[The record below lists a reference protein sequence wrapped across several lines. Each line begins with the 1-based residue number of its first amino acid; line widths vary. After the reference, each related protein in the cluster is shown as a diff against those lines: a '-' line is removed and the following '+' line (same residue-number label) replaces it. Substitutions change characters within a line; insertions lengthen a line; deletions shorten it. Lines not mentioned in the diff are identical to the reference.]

1 MGYGLTYFRPLA
13 DLSKDPVEKVFLG
26 RLEKYAW
33 FAWYRTKRETR
44 GDCGFFVSSFRRVPY
59 GAESTGAKTRRAF
72 WCKDVPDAVR
82 ELVAALRAQ
91 GRATSETVESILAGL
106 EPLFRKLDPAQPGF
120 DNNAYLAFSASWRA
134 EALAAVKK
142 AGEPLAT
149 PVAKKRT
156 GGRGQGRKREFEVTQ
171 SDVAERLG
179 VGVKTVSNWER
190 GVTQG
195 PPGYSEDRR
204 RTREGFISW
213 ADCFERNKEAAD
225 ALARAARRQRI
236 DPSAR
241 MNGRRFANA
250 YAEDPGQ

>member
-1 MGYGLTYFRPLA
+1 MGCGLTYFRPLA

-72 WCKDVPDAVR
+72 WCKDVPAAVR

-171 SDVAERLG
+171 NVVAVRLG
-179 VGVKTVSNWER
+179 VDTRTVSNWER
-190 GVTQG
+190 GETEG
-195 PPGYSEDRR
+195 PLGYSKETR
-204 RTREGFISW
+204 RTMAGFILW
-213 ADCFERNKEAAD
+213 ADNHERDKEAAD
-225 ALARAARRQRI
+225 NLARVAARQRV
-236 DPSAR
+236 DPGAR